1 MRVSYSTICNGNYT
15 SNDTI
20 LPVGDIVEVL
30 KRQETLPKN
39 HIKGKVGELFVYSNG
54 ITGKHHPLLS
64 EGLLLVD
71 IDGITIDN
79 CEKIVNKFD
88 ELSLIFQPIIACW
101 GSYSYYNQSKKN
113 EQGKYIAGLH
123 FALKCEQNKLV
134 QDNDERLD
142 NKEFFSYTEYNMWY
156 SAMLAYYI
164 FKICDVDVRPFH
176 NNIIDNG
183 KVVDKVCG
191 LDSHLKYLYQ
201 RIFFNYVDEVKFN
214 TNVFPRIIT
223 DENKKVL
230 KEWFNNRPDKS
241 RDTEWIVDTNY
252 KSYVPK
258 FKVHHRTYNEVIS
271 EINTTNSH
279 LGYDGRW
286 RVADYLASLN
296 WKAEEILNVLLKIS
310 GSEDFK
316 HGYDNYVDELKKII
330 EVGIRNYSN
339 GVPDWIVEQAVNI
352 LEDRGVYFV
361 KDYID
366 IEIPI
371 DPIAE
376 EVFNELK
383 DKPVVPKQHV
393 VVAKQ
398 CHKFNLKQNEY
409 LSTVKNDLYDIIS
422 SYPVTCIFADCAVGK
437 THMSLDFKMD
447 PQLDIFKEYFG
458 IKDTSGV
465 DICEPFNSVAD
476 SKVEGAIDRKD
487 IERVRTSDVKRY
499 SFNKKNVFI
508 WDSLETIYNVHF
520 NGLQKREVLFFDEAH
535 KIITDKYRWATILK
549 MMPLIK
555 KMYKHVVF
563 MTGTSVY
570 EWKFFEQ
577 FWKKEEIGMVL
588 VNKDRIH
595 KLTGD
600 VLVYKKFGDGDR
612 RFLLETL
619 LAENKLVQIYSNA
632 ENKSWR
638 NIINKINAER
648 KEYGIKEY
656 KVLDYRRDNRDR
668 LLNVNETGNIDNYDI
683 VLGTAY
689 LGVGV
694 DFLPSEKDNRSRYV
708 IIDLPGETNC
718 TAQELWQFANR
729 NRNQPFHLII
739 PVLEKSLKD
748 KLYGSTLTIQ
758 QLTKIAKA
766 KVGLNN
772 IPNPEDTELT
782 DTEAL
787 AHITNVIIQHSEFPE
802 IVKFKKNNLYN
813 QDVIVDLVTHY
824 LGYVGRF
831 CNTNMIIHYLK
842 RRGVTVNVVNKEHIT
857 EGIDNTDVNTNF
869 NWFVNNMEECITA
882 EFHKDKYQYIY
893 KYTDINNTME
903 TNRIENGIIYATNPN
918 YIRQLNKLVINDPS
932 WRNVLKETAEK
943 NEVMSM
949 NFINAVQSIRYIVNN
964 ISKQELNK
972 LKKLY
977 EIGGNEVIE
986 SQVNEI
992 LKLLFGDIF
1001 TDSNKDQWELNK
1013 LKEKYTNILIFLTT
1027 IYNEIKN
1034 LVEHKE
1040 KNTLTAAI
1048 QIAAQ
1053 LDIKNKTDKRKKQ
1066 SSAQKKTIEV
1076 KNTKNGKVIKNVTTY
1091 EQLAEYLK
1099 ITIRTAKNIIKD
1111 EKLQK
1116 KYNVKVIVL

>member
-1 MRVSYSTICNGNYT
+1 MRVSYSKKVHPSTGEKIE
-15 SNDTI
+15 
-20 LPVGDIVEVL
+20 IVNLIDVL
-30 KRQETLPKN
+30 KTIPNISKTHGKN
-39 HIKGKVGELFVYSNG
+39 QDGGIWTYCSDKVGVDFGV
-54 ITGKHHPLLS
+54 IS
-64 EGLLLVD
+64 EGVLFVD
-71 IDGITIDN
+71 ID
-79 CEKIVNKFD
+79 KINKEQCKKIFD
-88 ELSLIFQPIIACW
+88 CFDLLQLEMQGVVACW
-101 GSYSYYNQSKKN
+101 FSHSYYNPEKQY
-113 EQGKYIAGLH
+113 GGLH
-123 FALKCEQNKLV
+123 FVINANEKLLVHRDDKRIDNLNYFSYREQN
-134 QDNDERLD
+134 
-142 NKEFFSYTEYNMWY
+142 TIY
-156 SAMLAYYI
+156 SALLAAKI
-164 FKICDVDVRPFH
+164 FKLTGIDIRPYH
-176 NNIIDNG
+176 NNELGTD
-183 KVVDKVCG
+183 CG
-191 LDSHLKYLYQ
+191 LDKAMKSIGQRLYL
-201 RIFFNYVDEVKFN
+201 NY
-214 TNVFPRIIT
+214 
-223 DENKKVL
+223 
-230 KEWFNNRPDKS
+230 
-241 RDTEWIVDTNY
+241 
-252 KSYVPK
+252 
-258 FKVHHRTYNEVIS
+258 S
-271 EINTTNSH
+271 EIHINEFAGSSLISPELIKQLQIWFDEDRPNKLNWFDIEYKEELAEFKYKPVKRDEIQVIDGKKIN
-279 LGYDGRW
+279 LGYSGRITIGNF
-286 RVADYLASLN
+286 LASLN
-296 WKAEEILNVLLKIS
+296 WSEEEIIDFLWNIC
-310 GSEDFK
+310 GQEDFA
-316 HGYDNYVDELKKII
+316 GGEIALKKSI
-330 EVGIRNYSN
+330 EQTVKTGIRKYSN
-339 GVPDWIVEQAVNI
+339 DRLPGYLCEKAAYLLEKIGVKFQKQYIPGDALVNSEFEKI
-352 LEDRGVYFV
+352 W
-361 KDYID
+361 
-366 IEIPI
+366 
-371 DPIAE
+371 
-376 EVFNELK
+376 NEYNETGSLNYNE
-383 DKPVVPKQHV
+383 PENYNVHYNNRRYY
-393 VVAKQ
+393 
-398 CHKFNLKQNEY
+398 KFNLKQNEY

-447 PQLDIFKEYFG
+447 PQLDIFMDQFG

-577 FWKKEEIGMVL
+577 FWNKEDIAMVL

-638 NIINKINAER
+638 NIINKINTER
-648 KEYGIKEY
+648 KEYGLKEY

-739 PVLEKSLKD
+739 PVLEKSLKE

-842 RRGVTVNVVNKEHIT
+842 RRGVTVNIVNKEHIT
-857 EGIDNTDVNTNF
+857 EGIDNTDINTNF
-869 NWFVNNMEECITA
+869 KWFVNNMEECITA

-932 WRNVLKETAEK
+932 WRPVLKETAEK

-1001 TDSNKDQWELNK
+1001 TDSNKDQYELNK
-1013 LKEKYTNILIFLTT
+1013 LKEKYTNILIFITT

-1053 LDIKNKTDKRKKQ
+1053 LDIKNKTDKRKKM
-1066 SSAQKKTIEV
+1066 SEKKTKHIEV

-1091 EQLAEYLK
+1091 EQLAKYLNVSFE
-1099 ITIRTAKNIIKD
+1099 TIKNIIKD

-1116 KYNVKVIVL
+1116 KYNVKVTVLD